1 MMDAGTEIFIWQ
13 GSQVSWSGN
22 IDIAEYCRRALV
34 PAATKRVP
42 PAQVWSFREGESM
55 SRMMLCRLSPDSA
68 GQGAL
73 GPEQAFEAYFRSLE

>member
-1 MMDAGTEIFIWQ
+1 MSTFTLAT
-13 GSQVSWSGN
+13 GSSPSPDLVNRTSRLASDFVGQQLNQASFSV
-22 IDIAEYCRRALV
+22 RR
-34 PAATKRVP
+34 K
-42 PAQVWSFREGESM
+42 VWSFREGESM